1 METGAASS
9 SRIKHYNKRLEMLR
23 SERSTF
29 ESHYRELSDNILA
42 ARGRFLTTDR
52 NKGHKRNTKQYNN
65 TARRASRSLSA
76 GMMAGM
82 SSPARPWFRLG
93 THNKAL
99 REVGAVKRWLNQVE
113 RLLFAIFS
121 ESNFYNTL
129 AQVYDELGTFATA
142 PMAIYENFENV
153 IRCQAFTVGSYFLGV
168 NGQGMVDSMYREYQL
183 TVGSLVSQF
192 GLDNVSEAVRRNF
205 HNGTTETWIDVIH
218 AIEPND
224 DRDGM
229 KVGDMAYR
237 SVYYEKS
244 ETENNFLREK
254 GFEEFPIM
262 APRWQV
268 TAEDTYGTECPG
280 MTALGDVKQLQI
292 QEKKKAQALDKLVDP
307 PLQAPAE
314 MKGKRISIIPG
325 DTSYVDQRGPGTG
338 IAPIYTVSPDFNAIS
353 ADIQQTEHRINQA
366 YFVDLFLMF
375 TNIEQR
381 ERVTQEE
388 IIRKNE
394 EKLLML
400 GPMLQRTQ
408 NELFDKVIDR
418 TFKIALRA
426 DIVPEPPPELQ
437 GQQLSIEYLSP
448 LFQAQ
453 KSVATNTIER
463 MSTYVGNLAQIA
475 PEALDK
481 FDADQAVDEYADAL
495 GVNPNII
502 LTDDEVMDVRAQRER
517 QIQMQQAAA
526 MAGPA
531 KDGTQAV
538 KNLADAESS
547 GNSVL
552 DGMSEAL
559 KQANP

>member
-1 METGAASS
+1 M
-9 SRIKHYNKRLEMLR
+9 SRPIEHYNKRLEMLR
-23 SERSTF
+23 SERSSF
-29 ESHYRELSDNILA
+29 ESHYKELADFILA
-42 ARGRFLTTDR
+42 FRGRFLTSDR

-93 THNKAL
+93 THDRSL
-99 REVGAVKRWLNQVE
+99 REVGAVKRWLNDVE
-113 RLLFAIFS
+113 RLMFAIFA
-121 ESNFYNTL
+121 ESNFYNVL
-129 AQVYDELGTFATA
+129 AQVYAELGTFATA
-142 PMAIYENFENV
+142 PMAIYEHFENV

-168 NGQGMVDSMYREYQL
+168 NGQGNVDSFYREYQL
-183 TVGSLVSQF
+183 TVGALVSQF
-192 GLDNVSEAVRRNF
+192 GIENVSIATATNF
-205 HNGTTETWIDVIH
+205 RNGTTEAWVDLIH
-218 AIEPND
+218 VIEPND
-224 DRDGM
+224 ARDSM
-229 KVGDMAYR
+229 TVEPPPMAYR

-244 ETENNFLREK
+244 ESVKFLREK

-280 MTALGDVKQLQI
+280 MAALGDVKALQI

-307 PLQAPAE
+307 PLQAPSE

-325 DTSYVDQRGPGTG
+325 DTSYVDMRGPGSG
-338 IAPIYTVSPDFNAIS
+338 IAPIYTINPDFNAIA
-353 ADIQQTEHRINQA
+353 ADIQNTEHRINQA

-408 NELFDKVIDR
+408 TELFDKVIDR
-418 TFKIALRA
+418 TFNIALRA
-426 DIVPEPPPELQ
+426 GIMPEPPPELSD
-437 GQQLSIEYLSP
+437 QQLAIEYISP

-453 KSVATNTIER
+453 KSVATATIER
-463 MSTYVGNLAQIA
+463 MAGFVAQLATA
-475 PEALDK
+475 SPEVLDK

-502 LTDDEVMDVRAQRER
+502 LTDEEVLDIRQQREQQVRAQ
-517 QIQMQQAAA
+517 QAAS
-526 MAGPA
+526 MAAPA
-531 KDGTQAV
+531 KDATQAV
-538 KNLADAESS
+538 KNLADADP
-547 GNSVL
+547 G
-552 DGMSEAL
+552 DGSALAGLTEAI
-559 KQANP
+559 QQRAQQ